1 MMSFCLNFSHVSFM
15 ELMNGC
21 SDTIWIYVIVF
32 INDILAYSNTTED
45 YDRHLRFSL
54 KRLREK
60 KLYVKLLKCEFWLD
74 CIAFQE
80 HVEAKEGIRVYL
92 GKIEAERGYTC
103 LLQLLRFRV
112 LWDYREITSDFPRA
126 SILLDHFLSY

>member
-1 MMSFCLNFSHVSFM
+1 M
-15 ELMNGC
+15 
-21 SDTIWIYVIVF
+21 IVF

-60 KLYVKLLKCEFWLD
+60 KLYVKLSKCEFWLD
-74 CIAFQE
+74 CIAFQG

-92 GKIEAERGYTC
+92 GKIEAVRGYTC

-126 SILLDHFLSY
+126 SIL